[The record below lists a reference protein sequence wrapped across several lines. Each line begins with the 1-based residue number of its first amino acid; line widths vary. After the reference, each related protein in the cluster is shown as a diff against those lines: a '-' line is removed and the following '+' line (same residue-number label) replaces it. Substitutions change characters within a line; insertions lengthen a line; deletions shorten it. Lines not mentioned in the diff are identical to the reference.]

1 MQKRRHVVTVGH
13 RWLNCQRERTQKPET
28 PPRQECGPRPCS
40 LASTVHAQRRHSEL
54 FVKSKTSHHYSSI
67 PTEWRIK
74 AKPLIT
80 AAKVTLHVLAPAPL
94 LCSHALPLDDPLSP
108 SLPGMFP
115 GFIRKDLCPR
125 RPFGLATATQ
135 WDTCP
140 FSPPVSLTLAT
151 RALGQ
156 LLTHAGP
163 PATKAR
169 PPLHHSGVCS
179 RVSSSEKSSWMLP
192 CPK

>member
-28 PPRQECGPRPCS
+28 PRRQECGPRPCS

-80 AAKVTLHVLAPAPL
+80 AAKVTLHVLAPASLPTHLSQAPL
-94 LCSHALPLDDPLSP
+94 AFQPLSQIPMLPPTHGVLPRLAPPPTMLLPPPFTWLTPLHPSHANS
-108 SLPGMFP
+108 S
-115 GFIRKDLCPR
+115 I
-125 RPFGLATATQ
+125 
-135 WDTCP
+135 W
-140 FSPPVSLTLAT
+140 
-151 RALGQ
+151 
-156 LLTHAGP
+156 
-163 PATKAR
+163 
-169 PPLHHSGVCS
+169 
-179 RVSSSEKSSWMLP
+179 SSEKVSLLSPVTSHPPVTACHFSVAFVTMLILHSRV
-192 CPK
+192 